1 MNKICVYV
9 TTMHDVADAARKA
22 RTMAAVIGFSA
33 EQSYHIAMAAAELA
47 ANLFIHAGG
56 GVFVVSLL
64 THSGTAGYAGLE
76 LVATDNGPGIADV
89 ELAWQGGTGGDGVP
103 CRGLS
108 CVQRLMDELEID
120 SRPGEGSVV
129 RACKWL

>member
-64 THSGTAGYAGLE
+64 AHSGAAGYAGLE
-76 LVATDNGPGIADV
+76 LVATDNGPGIADL
-89 ELAWQGGTGGDGVP
+89 ELALGGNGGDGDP

-108 CVQRLMDELEID
+108 CVRRLMDELEVD

-129 RACKWL
+129 RARKRL